1 MDNPTPYD
9 DFLAAVD
16 QLRGDDTTVQVTAH
30 TSNVATTG
38 WPAVDTS
45 KAPTDQQ

>member
-1 MDNPTPYD
+1 MDTPTPYD

-16 QLRGDDTTVQVTAH
+16 KLRGDDTTVQVTAH

-38 WPAVDTS
+38 WPPADNAET
-45 KAPTDQQ
+45 PTTQQ